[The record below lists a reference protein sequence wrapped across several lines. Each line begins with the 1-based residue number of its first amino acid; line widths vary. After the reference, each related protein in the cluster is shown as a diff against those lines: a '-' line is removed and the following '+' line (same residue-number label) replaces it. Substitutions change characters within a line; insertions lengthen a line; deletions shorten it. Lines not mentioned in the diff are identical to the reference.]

1 METVAFIPVRG
12 GSKSIPHKN
21 IRSLAGRPLVHWT
34 MLAALDCPQI
44 DKLYVASEDSTIRE
58 VAAQISSDRLAVIDR
73 DPATAT
79 DEATTESALVEFAQN
94 HRFDRVILIQAT
106 SPLLTGSDLSGAIEN
121 LDQSKAD
128 SLLSVTRQHRFL
140 WQAKSDGTMSP
151 TNYDPL
157 HRPRRQDWNGELFEN
172 GAFYI
177 TSRRALLETGCRI
190 SGRVDA
196 WEMSSDT
203 AVELDEPYDWDIAEQ
218 QLQHK
223 KGLAI
228 AERCASIELLV
239 TDVDGVLTD
248 AGMYFGDDG
257 EVLKKFNTR
266 DGMGLGMWQKAGFRA
281 AIMTSEDTPIVKSRA
296 AKLKIDRV
304 FLGVKDKGKEIEEL
318 ARKEGLSLDQV
329 AFIGDD
335 INDLPALKKVGL
347 AACPS
352 DALGA
357 VKKEA
362 HYICKQKGGGGC
374 VREFVDLL
382 MKFRHDV

>member
-1 METVAFIPVRG
+1 MDTVAFIPVRG

-21 IRSLAGRPLVHWT
+21 IKPLAGRPLVHWT

-44 DKLYVASEDSTIRE
+44 DKVYVASEDQTIRE
-58 VAAQISSDRLAVIDR
+58 VAAQISSDQLEVIDR

-79 DEATTESALVEFAQN
+79 DEATTESALLEFAAKYP
-94 HRFDRVILIQAT
+94 FDRVVLIQAT
-106 SPLLTGSDLSGAIEN
+106 SPLLRSSDLSDAIEK
-121 LDQSKAD
+121 LDVSKAN
-128 SLLSVTRQHRFL
+128 SLLSVTRQHRFI
-140 WQAKSDGTMSP
+140 WKSKANGSISP
-151 TNYDPL
+151 ANYDPQN
-157 HRPRRQDWNGELFEN
+157 RPRRQDWNGELFEN

-177 TSRRALLETGCRI
+177 TTRKALLESGCRI
-190 SGRVDA
+190 SGQVDA
-196 WEMSSDT
+196 WEMAAET
-203 AVELDEPYDWDIAEQ
+203 ALELDEPHDWAVAEQ
-218 QLQHK
+218 QLQQK
-223 KGLAI
+223 RGATL
-228 AERCASIELLV
+228 AERCKSIELLV

-248 AGMYFGDDG
+248 AGMYFGAEG

-266 DGMGLGMWQKAGFRA
+266 DGMGLGRWQKAGFKA
-281 AIMTSEDTPIVKSRA
+281 AIMTSENTPIVKSRA

-304 FLGVKDKGKEIEEL
+304 FLGVKDKGKEL
-318 ARKEGLSLDQV
+318 DALVKKEGLSLDQV

-357 VKKEA
+357 VKKAA
-362 HYICKQKGGGGC
+362 HYICKQPGGGGC

-382 MKFRHDV
+382 MSV